1 MSEPARSAHIF
12 IAAVEPSAD
21 SNGAALMRGL
31 LAQNPDLKISGCGG
45 EALEKAGL
53 ESLFPIDEFSVMG
66 FTDVARVIPSAFNRA
81 HEIAEY
87 CRDQKVDVAVF
98 VDGWAF
104 SRISAIRIRKLSPQ
118 TKIIKYSAPQIWASR
133 PQRIDFVRDHFDL
146 VLALLPFEPPLFEAK
161 GVKAIFVGNP
171 NYEAVAKAK
180 PDPGFRERHGLQ
192 GRKLLA
198 LLPGSRKG
206 EVNRLMPVFSAV
218 VEELCRQDEMITVIV
233 PIAAAVDGLVRE
245 KMAAWSFPHL
255 ALDQKE
261 KISALHNADAA
272 LTASGT
278 AATELLLCDVPMVVA
293 YKVDAL
299 TAFWARRVMITD
311 YINILNIAEDREIIP
326 EFVQERAN
334 VENIAPILAELLEN
348 GEAAKKQREAFHVYR
363 EQLGLDGVSA
373 ASRAAN
379 AVLSML

>member
-1 MSEPARSAHIF
+1 MSEPAGSAHIF

-21 SNGAALMRGL
+21 SNGAALMREL
-31 LAQNPDLKISGCGG
+31 WAQRPDLKISGCGG

-53 ESLFPIDEFSVMG
+53 KSLFSIDAFSVMG
-66 FTDVARVIPSAFNRA
+66 FTDVARVIPSAFKRA
-81 HEIAEY
+81 REIAEY
-87 CRDQKVDVAVF
+87 CRDQKVDIAVF

-104 SRISAIRIRKLSPQ
+104 SRIAAIRIRKLSPQ

-133 PQRIDFVRDHFDL
+133 PQRIDFVREHFDL
-146 VLALLPFEPPLFEAK
+146 VLALLPFEPPLFEAR
-161 GVKAIFVGNP
+161 GVKTIFVGNP
-171 NYEAVAKAK
+171 NYEAVAKSS
-180 PDPGFRERHGLQ
+180 PDPDFRARYDLQ

-218 VEELCRQDEMITVIV
+218 AEELCRKDGMITVIV
-233 PIAAAVDGLVRE
+233 PIAAAVDALVRE

-255 ALDQKE
+255 ALAAEE
-261 KISALHNADAA
+261 KFSALHNADAA

-311 YINILNIAEDREIIP
+311 YITILNIAEDREIIP
-326 EFVQERAN
+326 EFVQERAK
-334 VENIAPILAELLEN
+334 VENISPILADLLEN
-348 GEAAKKQREAFHVYR
+348 GEAARKQCEAFHRYR
-363 EQLGLDGVSA
+363 AQLGLDGVSA
-373 ASRAAN
+373 ASRAAK
-379 AVLSML
+379 AVLSIL